1 VIPAIYYA
9 LLCAA
14 ASLLVAWSLIR
25 RRKTGLG
32 LLLGLAPIALMEALL
47 HGSLQIQI
55 HRCLEEACL
64 VRGLPANCDYMEFGC
79 TEWGGLATFMY
90 WAAGLAA
97 LVVYAIGAVILT
109 VAAGRRL
116 SETSI

>member
-1 VIPAIYYA
+1 VIPTICYT

-25 RRKTGLG
+25 RRKTALG
-32 LLLGLAPIALMEALL
+32 LLLGLVPIALMETLL
-47 HGSLQIQI
+47 HGSLQLQI

-64 VRGLPANCDYMEFGC
+64 VRGMPANCDLIEFGC

-90 WAAGLAA
+90 WVAGLAA
-97 LVVYAIGAVILT
+97 FILYAIGAVILM
-109 VAAGRRL
+109 VAARRRRP
-116 SETSI
+116 ETAG